1 MPTAK
6 RQLLV
11 PRAPHY
17 LSRFRYSPPWR
28 YSTLHSRLPASDAPP
43 QRGCCLIGGLGMGMD
58 MAVQGRGSVGHAG
71 HFRERREVADHMCRE
86 RATRWRSAE
95 AKAFLLSAFELH

>member
-1 MPTAK
+1 M
-6 RQLLV
+6 
-11 PRAPHY
+11 
-17 LSRFRYSPPWR
+17 
-28 YSTLHSRLPASDAPP
+28 HSRLLASDAPP
-43 QRGCCLIGGLGMGMD
+43 QRGCCLIGDMD
-58 MAVQGRGSVGHAG
+58 MTAQGRSMDMTVQGRGSVGQAG